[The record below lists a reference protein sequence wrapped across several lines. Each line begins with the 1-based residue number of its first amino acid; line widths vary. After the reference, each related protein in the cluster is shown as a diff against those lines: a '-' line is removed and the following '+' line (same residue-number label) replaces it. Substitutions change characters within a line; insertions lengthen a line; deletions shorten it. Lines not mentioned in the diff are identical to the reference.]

1 MGSFVLSGLTL
12 KDEAVGRRHRESLV
26 AFFLKSR
33 QQEAWPEGKAPEV
46 PRFVLAV
53 PLLVL
58 PGGEL
63 LCDHVV
69 DQVARLLVIS
79 PIFQGYSENE
89 LRELIRECVRSEAN
103 ASVEQVCTK
112 VSGKLS
118 LPLRE
123 TALSLAMQVVL
134 SDGQYDEA
142 EHDKLYE
149 IAMALGIQS
158 DRFLHMFEVLVILHR
173 TLD

>member
-1 MGSFVLSGLTL
+1 MPHAQ
-12 KDEAVGRRHRESLV
+12 DSL
-26 AFFLKSR
+26 
-33 QQEAWPEGKAPEV
+33 PEGEV
-46 PRFVLAV
+46 PEAPRLILAV

-58 PGGEL
+58 SDADPLCEEGVDL
-63 LCDHVV
+63 L
-69 DQVARLLVIS
+69 ARLLSIS
-79 PIFQGYSENE
+79 PIYQGYSEDE
-89 LRELIRECVRSEAN
+89 LREFILDCAQAEAGLGV
-103 ASVEQVCTK
+103 AQVCTR
-112 VSGKLS
+112 VSAALS

-134 SDGQYDEA
+134 SDGQYDET

-149 IAMALGIQS
+149 VAMALGIQS